1 MPSPK
6 SLSALRSPESIEG
19 VFEVFR
25 LGGDGPA
32 DLLIELPHGATERV
46 HYDAV
51 AARLASPLPTRL
63 EQFFHVNTDFGVPEL
78 AFEVAA
84 RLAGAAGK
92 ASAKGVV
99 VVRALV
105 PRTFID
111 FNRVIGEADS
121 APTAPGMTPGLPPYI
136 SAAADRQ
143 LLVFLYQQYHATV
156 AGLYREVCDRDGRSD
171 GIALTL
177 HSYSPRS
184 VEVEVDADIV
194 TALRAAYRPAV
205 YGSWALRP
213 AVDFITRDG
222 EGRDLSPPGLAAQ
235 LQAAYSALGLDAGE
249 NTAYHL
255 HAASMG
261 YRYSAAHPGRVLC
274 AEFRRDLLGAPWR
287 PFAPSRV
294 GPRKIARLARPLADG
309 LGAVLARIA
318 AAR

>member
-1 MPSPK
+1 MPAVTL
-6 SLSALRSPESIEG
+6 LSG
-19 VFEVFR
+19 VCEIHRFSGA
-25 LGGDGPA
+25 GGAPA
-32 DLLIELPHGATERV
+32 LLIEVPHGATERA

-51 AARLASPLPTRL
+51 AARLASPLPARL
-63 EQFFHVNTDFGVPEL
+63 EQFFHVNTDFGAPEL
-78 AFEVAA
+78 ALEVAA
-84 RLAGAAGK
+84 RLTDSART
-92 ASAKGVV
+92 ASPKGVV

-111 FNRVIGEADS
+111 FNRVIGEGTQA
-121 APTAPGMTPGLPPYI
+121 GMTPGLQPYI
-136 SAAADRQ
+136 TAAADRD
-143 LLVFLYQQYHATV
+143 LLLSLYRQYHATV
-156 AGLYREVCDRDGRSD
+156 AGLYREACGSGSGGGLAV
-171 GIALTL
+171 TL

-184 VEVEVDADIV
+184 VEAQIDADIV
-194 TALRAAYRPAV
+194 TALRAAYRPAA

-222 EGRDLSPPGLAAQ
+222 EGRDLSPPGLAAH
-235 LQAAYSALGLDAGE
+235 LQAAYTALGLDAGE

-261 YRYSAAHPGRVLC
+261 FRYSAAHPGQVLC

-294 GPRKIARLARPLADG
+294 GPRKIGRLAGPLAEA
-309 LGAVLARIA
+309 LAGAVSRTA